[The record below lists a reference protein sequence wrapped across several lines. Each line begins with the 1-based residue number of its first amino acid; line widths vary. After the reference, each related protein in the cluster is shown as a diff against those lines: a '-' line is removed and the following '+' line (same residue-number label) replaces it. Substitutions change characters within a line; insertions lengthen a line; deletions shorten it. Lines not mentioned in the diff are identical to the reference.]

1 MLFQMRPGFW
11 SSLHAQSGA
20 SLGNQKHL
28 LGCFSCLLS
37 GKILE
42 NNDLFAV

>member
-1 MLFQMRPGFW
+1 MLFQMRPGFGEAFAPEW
-11 SSLHAQSGA
+11 CFLGQSEA
-20 SLGNQKHL
+20 PSRVFPCH
-28 LGCFSCLLS
+28 LS